1 MFFCAETRPGIKAA
15 NPDAT
20 FGEIQ
25 TLLGKAYRDLTPEDK
40 APFDELAEEDK
51 LRYVQEL
58 ERYSPMASDDDDAKP
73 RAKAEPKKRRG
84 KGSEPP
90 APKKQK
96 GGGQQKPKSPK
107 KKKADHQRWTERT
120 PLTRHWDAAVA
131 EGEGSYTFTVISWN
145 VAGLRAFV
153 KKQ

>member
-1 MFFCAETRPGIKAA
+1 LNLTRAVPAYLFFCAETRPLIKAA

-20 FGEIQ
+20 FGEVQ
-25 TLLGKAYRDLTPEDK
+25 KLLGKAYRDLSPADK
-40 APFDELAEEDK
+40 APFDKLAAQDK
-51 LRYVQEL
+51 LRYEQEI
-58 ERYSPMASDDDDAKP
+58 ETYPPMASDDDEAKP
-73 RAKAEPKKRRG
+73 MAKAEPKKRKG
-84 KGSEPP
+84 KGSAP
-90 APKKQK
+90 A
-96 GGGQQKPKSPK
+96 PKSPK

-120 PLTRHWDAAVA
+120 PLTRHWNAAVA